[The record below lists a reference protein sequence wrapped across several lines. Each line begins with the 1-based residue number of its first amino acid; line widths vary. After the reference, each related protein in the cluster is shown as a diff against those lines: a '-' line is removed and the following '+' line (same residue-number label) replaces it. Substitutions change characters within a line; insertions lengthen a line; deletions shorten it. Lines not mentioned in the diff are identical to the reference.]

1 MSPGFGGALLRGTCG
16 SDCWILTSGT
26 QVVPAWSR
34 ADVASWNPHPWHHAA
49 IPTRGIVQREALIC
63 FVYPISPHPVGIYS
77 LPQSHDHCFHH
88 EHFPWQQLRGFH
100 SLKELEA
107 LSALPQRDLAVTPG
121 ATGSG
126 KPILKSPKLSSLSS
140 GSATSRI
147 SRDFS
152 CQKPR

>member
-107 LSALPQRDLAVTPG
+107 LSALPQRDLAVTP
-121 ATGSG
+121 
-126 KPILKSPKLSSLSS
+126 KSHWQWQTHFEIPKTEQSHF
-140 GSATSRI
+140 RK
-147 SRDFS
+147 RYFQDFS
-152 CQKPR
+152 